1 MDQVEPVG
9 RRRELLDA
17 ADRVVMREGPRAS
30 MNAIAAEAGVTK
42 PILYRHFRDKGG
54 LYQAL
59 ADRHIEDLLTDL
71 RAALRT
77 RGGLRARTEA
87 TIDAYLSVIEGRPQV
102 YRFLMDRASIEDPD
116 VRGQLNRFLRRLA
129 DELADGIRTELSLG
143 RDPGQL
149 AVAWAHAIVGMVQGA
164 GDWWLD
170 ERRVSREQLVRQLSD
185 LLWGD
190 FARRGGAPR

>member
-1 MDQVEPVG
+1 MNEVERVG

-17 ADRVVMREGPRAS
+17 ADRVVMRDGPRAS

-59 ADRHIEDLLTDL
+59 ADRHVEDLLADL

-77 RGGLRARTEA
+77 RGGLRTRTEA
-87 TIDAYLSVIEGRPQV
+87 TIDAYLSVIESRPQV

-116 VRGQLNRFLRRLA
+116 VRGQLTRFLHRLA
-129 DELADGIRTELSLG
+129 EELAGGIRAEFSLG
-143 RDPGQL
+143 QDPAQL
-149 AVAWAHAIVGMVQGA
+149 AVVWAHAIVGMVQGA

-170 ERRVSREQLVRQLSD
+170 ERRISREQLVRQLCD

-190 FARRGGAPR
+190 FARLGGAPR